1 MSPSV
6 ALGEWHP
13 WLPGLHLGL
22 MIHFQPLLCAGTQE
36 QCSAAKPATGCVPLA
51 GPAGGL
57 GWGPQGGGVDAAEE
71 QLMWLQLAPPPPPR
85 LGNKH
90 PFLQKNRKGEATGVT
105 ATLST

>member
-1 MSPSV
+1 MLCCKAGDRLRPLSR
-6 ALGEWHP
+6 AGWR
-13 WLPGLHLGL
+13 PGVG
-22 MIHFQPLLCAGTQE
+22 A
-36 QCSAAKPATGCVPLA
+36 S
-51 GPAGGL
+51 
-57 GWGPQGGGVDAAEE
+57 GWGVDAAEE